1 MKIAIFDCGWNYT
14 IDTPY
19 NEPLGGTQSAI
30 CYFLEEMAQNNHDV
44 YLFNDIKNEIEIR
57 NVKHIP
63 YYQFVNYLIENK
75 IDFDIIIIS
84 CLCEILY
91 HVKNIINNY
100 NTLFC
105 LWTGHDI
112 DQEASLSLKK
122 HNYKDAVDLYIFVS
136 EWQRKRYI
144 EHYNINYNKTII
156 MRNGIGKP
164 FEKKLNSSSNKV
176 INSMAYCSIPWR
188 GLKLLKP
195 IFTQI
200 NNLYP
205 DSTLNI
211 YSGLNIYKQDEDIN
225 YKKEF
230 NNIKNVNFNTGISQT
245 KLADELEKIEYLT
258 YPNIFQE
265 TSCIT
270 ILQAMACGC
279 IIITSDLGALKETMN
294 NTNYYVDININDID
308 YNDYTTNFILKL
320 HNIINMNN
328 NLKDEL
334 RNNNINYI
342 KNNYTWSIIC
352 NNFINDVNIHINN
365 KINYIKND
373 FIKNINICLD
383 HFKNDRWVNCIE
395 ILENINYYLNYD
407 IYSVSNLNL
416 GVCYYKLN
424 KYKQS
429 KKYFKISKDI
439 NKDFNVYRNL
449 AMLELENNNIDKYFK
464 YARCALK
471 YNFDIIFANLLAEKI
486 ETIGLYNEAESLYK
500 SILTLDPN
508 NINSLNNL
516 GNLYLLYI
524 NTSQNIDNDMI
535 ITYHKSFNLCDK
547 LNEFRKKELVYSNIL
562 FNNLYNWNLSEEE
575 IYTRTMEWSNNFPK
589 LINMINISNKL
600 DRNIINNKLKIGYI
614 STDFITHPVGYMFE
628 SILKNHD
635 INKFEIFCYDNS
647 ILIDNNDVISKRL
660 RSYNNAKWYNITL
673 LSDEEILKIIINDKL
688 DILVDMMGHTRNT
701 RINILQYKPAKVL
714 ITYFAYPGTT
724 GVKEIDYKFTDKYAN
739 PPDTQKYFI
748 EKFYYLPN
756 GFQCYTPP
764 IELTSSKRYNRD
776 KYKINL
782 CCFNNPIK
790 LSKPTLNV
798 FISILN
804 RLPNSKLY
812 LRYLYYKSSFYRAY
826 ILKIFTD
833 AGIDAERIDIALQ
846 PIQDCLDLY
855 NEMDIV
861 LDPFPYNGGT
871 ISSEALYM
879 NTPIITLAGK
889 NYVSRVGVSL
899 LSNLNLEKYIAFT
912 HEEYIQK
919 VIDLANNEE
928 ELKQLHVSIR
938 EKMLNTDL
946 GNSIT
951 FTKNI
956 ENAYIDIM
964 KKYHSQ

>member
-1 MKIAIFDCGWNYT
+1 MKIAIIDHSWEYN

-30 CYFLEEMAQNNHDV
+30 CYFLEELAKKNHNV
-44 YLFNDIKNEIEIR
+44 YLFNNIKKNIEIR
-57 NVKHIP
+57 RVKHIP
-63 YYQFVNYLIENK
+63 YSNIIKYISENE
-75 IDFDIIIIS
+75 IIFDIIIVS
-84 CLCEILY
+84 CLSDILFKI
-91 HVKNIINNY
+91 KNIINNF

-112 DQEASLSLKK
+112 DQDASLLLKK
-122 HNYKDAVDLYIFVS
+122 NVYKDAVDLFIFVS

-144 EHYNINYNKTII
+144 DYYNINYNKTII

-164 FEKKLNSSSNKV
+164 FEKKLLSSNNKI

-188 GLKLLKP
+188 GLLLLKD
-195 IFTQI
+195 IFINI
-200 NNLYP
+200 NNIYQ

-211 YSGLNIYKQDEDIN
+211 YSGLNIYKQNNDIN
-225 YKKEF
+225 YENEF
-230 NNIKNVNFNTGISQT
+230 NNIRNVNFNIGISQN
-245 KLADELEKIEYLT
+245 KLADELENIEYLT

-294 NTNYYVDININDID
+294 NTNYYIDININNINLEE
-308 YNDYTTNFILKL
+308 YKSNFIYKL

-328 NLKDEL
+328 NLKNEL
-334 RNNNINYI
+334 RNNNKNYI
-342 KNNYTWSIIC
+342 KNNYLWSIIC
-352 NNFINDVNIHINN
+352 DKFINEIDIHINN
-365 KINYIKND
+365 KINYIKNESID
-373 FIKNINICLD
+373 YINKGFEY
-383 HFKNDRWVNCIE
+383 FKNNKWIKCLEKLERIQYFSNIE
-395 ILENINYYLNYD
+395 IYSIIKLNI
-407 IYSVSNLNL
+407 

-424 KYKQS
+424 NYNISKLNFKSS
-429 KKYFKISKDI
+429 KKI
-439 NKDFNVYRNL
+439 NKNFNIYRNL
-449 AMLELENNNIDKYFK
+449 AILELENNNTNKYLK

-471 YNFDIIFANLLAEKI
+471 YNFDIIFANLLAEKT

-508 NINSLNNL
+508 NVNSLNNL
-516 GNLYLLYI
+516 GNLYLLYL
-524 NTSQNIDNDMI
+524 NSSKDIDNDMI
-535 ITYHKSFNLCDK
+535 ITYHKSYEICDK

-575 IYTRTMEWSNNFPK
+575 IFNRSMSWSEHFPK
-589 LINMINISNKL
+589 QMNMINIANKL
-600 DRNIINNKLKIGYI
+600 NRNIINIKIRVGYI

-628 SILKNHD
+628 SILQNHN
-635 INKFEIFCYDNS
+635 INNFELFCYDNS
-647 ILIDNNDVISKRL
+647 FLDENEDVIAKRL
-660 RSYNNAKWYNITL
+660 RSYNNATWHKINL
-673 LSDEEILKIIINDKL
+673 LSDEDTLKLIINDEL
-688 DILVDMMGHTRNT
+688 DILIDMMGHTRNT

-714 ITYFAYPGTT
+714 ISYFAYPGTT
-724 GVKEIDYKFTDKYAN
+724 GVKEIDYKFTDIYAN
-739 PPDTQKYFI
+739 PPETQKYSI

-764 IELTSSKRYNRD
+764 IVLNTCKRYNRD

-790 LSKPTLNV
+790 LSKPTIDI
-798 FISILN
+798 FIKILKK
-804 RLPNSKLY
+804 LPQAKLF

-833 AGIDAERIDIALQ
+833 AGIEEDRIDIALL

-855 NEMDIV
+855 NDMDIV

-879 NTPIITLAGK
+879 NTPIITLAGT
-889 NYVSRVGVSL
+889 NYVSRIGVSL
-899 LSNLNLEKYIAFT
+899 LSNLNLEKYIAYS
-912 HEEYIQK
+912 HEEYIEK
-919 VIDLANNEE
+919 VIELANNED
-928 ELKQLHVSIR
+928 ELKKLHITIR
-938 EKMLNTDL
+938 NKMLKTDL
-946 GNSIT
+946 GDSNN

-964 KKYHSQ
+964 KKYHK